1 MVEMS
6 WVHFKFVR
14 DSIFKDMN
22 GVLQYVDQKNISW
35 IMIGRKLIVDSFVSI
50 GWWLPTDLSKREKQ
64 VLADLFMRNHR
75 TIYEDL
81 W

>member
-35 IMIGRKLIVDSFVSI
+35 IMIGHKLIVDSFVSI
-50 GWWLPTDLSKREKQ
+50 GWWFPL
-64 VLADLFMRNHR
+64 
-75 TIYEDL
+75 I
-81 W
+81 